1 MVKLKIDTWCN
12 RHKARVNTSDQS
24 FAIGVSLALDWLRE
38 FSWPIRARSKDKLVQ
53 STQRNATLFRYVF
66 KEHFILISTPEK
78 KVNFADPVK
87 EVYIRNLKT
96 LLLVIFLTRSHCP
109 SIWKC
114 IDISWENIDWSCT
127 FSTWF
132 HSGGSVYCI
141 AKQTITRHFQANNAC
156 TNRT

>member
-53 STQRNATLFRYVF
+53 STQRNATQRSFVTCA
-66 KEHFILISTPEK
+66 ILISTPEK

-87 EVYIRNLKT
+87 EVYIRSLKT
-96 LLLVIFLTRSHCP
+96 LLLVIFLTRFHCP

-114 IDISWENIDWSCT
+114 IDISWENIDGSRT

-156 TNRT
+156 ANRT